1 MKLIRDKSVDE
12 GIAYILQT
20 KNNKVGINV
29 DTGDMQIFLSEQKK
43 DKSGLFHW
51 AGEYEMNGTSF
62 FLSKPIGKYSLGK
75 IFVEGVRFVCFNDEG
90 ITEVTDELVK
100 SFGNTDILII
110 EKSEPS
116 ETGEETGLKKS
127 DLKKLIEKVDP
138 RVLISAK
145 GKTEAVLKEFSY
157 PLQKVEN
164 YTTSKASLPSDISEY
179 IIL

>member
-110 EKSEPS
+110 EKSEPN
-116 ETGEETGLKKS
+116 EAGEETGLKKS

-157 PLQKVEN
+157 PLQEVEN
-164 YTTSKASLPSDISEY
+164 YTTSKSSLPSDISEY